1 MLLMA
6 SCACTREDE
15 SLPQQGTISF
25 PETEVTVPSEGGP
38 AGITYT
44 YEDLDP
50 DAELEFES
58 SDSWVHSFSTGGAN
72 TINFTVDAND
82 SGEPRTAIVDV
93 SVKGMAG
100 SSSFAVLQDYVAP
113 PDLQIIIDEIGMNSV
128 KGHTVAA
135 DPELRYTVLM
145 LSEANYNSLD
155 RDGQRV
161 FDTFLSDC
169 EIIASYN
176 GISIEE
182 YLEQILVSGEYPFE
196 YKDLHASSSYVLVAV
211 GLDTDG
217 TRTTDVFTEIFT
229 TENFT
234 NNNIDFTFETAP
246 ANGNGVDTD
255 ITAFAS
261 DDTTRFTMNVF
272 KKSDVES
279 SGMTVEQHIQTMLD
293 TYIGRGMMVGHS
305 LGEVVDM
312 NSYYGKNTLKMHD
325 ILEDETEYIAAA
337 CAITSDGKVNS
348 SAGTFEF
355 TTGSLLPS
363 DNQLSLNIEEV
374 GLDKVIFSVKTT
386 NDDKYHIFL
395 DDKAENYSG
404 MTGDEI
410 LSRITTSFHIVSEY
424 TGDRAHIVRS
434 GLTPGASYLIAV
446 FGYHNGA
453 KKPTTDIVYD
463 TFTLSSEIG
472 NPEELAFDIQINDIT
487 ASSVKWSIDAT
498 PVTCLY
504 YSGIYPAD
512 WTEDDIKN
520 TLTES
525 ALYWISSG
533 RHIETVADYF
543 RWVGYRGHQ
552 DLSDETLY
560 SETEYRI
567 IAVGIYDNNGD
578 YATDMVFSNIITT
591 DARVVSDA
599 KVTIQYDK
607 YFDGE
612 ELAALYP
619 ELAQAAG
626 NAVLPLTAV
635 TEGDAAN
642 IYYYGYIGNYMDT
655 ETYSDDYVISDLI
668 SYGPAMEYGLFSA
681 PYDADITIMA
691 VAEDSDGN
699 YGPVFRKQIVLTRDG
714 TAPADEFVIPEY
726 SPSFTY
732 HSVSPLRCPDNNQ
745 SNN

>member
-38 AGITYT
+38 ASITYT

-217 TRTTDVFTEIFT
+217 TKTTDVFAEIFT

-246 ANGNGVDTD
+246 ANG
-255 ITAFAS
+255 
-261 DDTTRFTMNVF
+261 TTP
-272 KKSDVES
+272 
-279 SGMTVEQHIQTMLD
+279 L
-293 TYIGRGMMVGHS
+293 
-305 LGEVVDM
+305 
-312 NSYYGKNTLKMHD
+312 
-325 ILEDETEYIAAA
+325 
-337 CAITSDGKVNS
+337 
-348 SAGTFEF
+348 
-355 TTGSLLPS
+355 
-363 DNQLSLNIEEV
+363 
-374 GLDKVIFSVKTT
+374 
-386 NDDKYHIFL
+386 
-395 DDKAENYSG
+395 
-404 MTGDEI
+404 
-410 LSRITTSFHIVSEY
+410 
-424 TGDRAHIVRS
+424 
-434 GLTPGASYLIAV
+434 
-446 FGYHNGA
+446 
-453 KKPTTDIVYD
+453 
-463 TFTLSSEIG
+463 
-472 NPEELAFDIQINDIT
+472 
-487 ASSVKWSIDAT
+487 
-498 PVTCLY
+498 
-504 YSGIYPAD
+504 
-512 WTEDDIKN
+512 
-520 TLTES
+520 
-525 ALYWISSG
+525 
-533 RHIETVADYF
+533 
-543 RWVGYRGHQ
+543 
-552 DLSDETLY
+552 
-560 SETEYRI
+560 
-567 IAVGIYDNNGD
+567 
-578 YATDMVFSNIITT
+578 
-591 DARVVSDA
+591 
-599 KVTIQYDK
+599 
-607 YFDGE
+607 
-612 ELAALYP
+612 
-619 ELAQAAG
+619 
-626 NAVLPLTAV
+626 VLP
-635 TEGDAAN
+635 
-642 IYYYGYIGNYMDT
+642 
-655 ETYSDDYVISDLI
+655 
-668 SYGPAMEYGLFSA
+668 
-681 PYDADITIMA
+681 
-691 VAEDSDGN
+691 
-699 YGPVFRKQIVLTRDG
+699 
-714 TAPADEFVIPEY
+714 
-726 SPSFTY
+726 
-732 HSVSPLRCPDNNQ
+732 
-745 SNN
+745 